1 MSAPQ
6 VTPDV
11 RSTSP
16 NAHLTSLY
24 ATLTA
29 SLAPGETLLWW
40 GQPDPKRIVTRSFD
54 AGLMVYCA
62 VIAVGLSALI
72 AYAAAQN
79 PDKLSSPGFW
89 AGATLTL
96 ALPLYG
102 LVGRLLVRRWVRRR
116 TLYGV
121 TPARVITVSAALGT
135 PAATSAWH
143 AAIPRI
149 SSWNASAAAPRQAPC
164 TAATTVA
171 RAALRSVSRR
181 DAVDTSRASSRM
193 SCGSPTRGL
202 MTRHCPHVQRTGKPQ
217 TGAGTAVSTSSRY
230 SS

>member
-143 AAIPRI
+143 AAIPLVRLRLRRNDAGSIDFKTRVRDWPPEYNMPYMDIAFPSFDDI
-149 SSWNASAAAPRQAPC
+149 SGAAAVFNLLGGLRFGRGMMEKGRGFF
-164 TAATTVA
+164 A
-171 RAALRSVSRR
+171 R
-181 DAVDTSRASSRM
+181 M
-193 SCGSPTRGL
+193 
-202 MTRHCPHVQRTGKPQ
+202 
-217 TGAGTAVSTSSRY
+217 
-230 SS
+230 